1 MVEQP
6 IKFVSKRELNEAQNK
21 RVNIDH
27 KASVRLNSNGQL
39 EYLTEEIITP
49 KGLSK
54 TNKLAFIQPNPDEK
68 VSNAEDVK
76 YLFSHLAHM
85 NVILTNACNL
95 NCSYCYEQHNKDFGR
110 FTEESLLKAYNFM
123 WNNSEAGYRTFQFFG
138 GEPLIH
144 KDLILSFLKKNKDYL
159 HKNAFDY
166 SNRQVVSMITNGILL
181 SPEFIKEYFS
191 YDFTWMLV
199 SLDTLDASIDHRELT
214 QKQIDDIISSIK
226 SIPEHAK
233 SRVWTR
239 CTISR
244 ETIKDLKTYIDKVY
258 EIGVKSIIIHPLVLD
273 SQAGFIHWDEAEW
286 GIVRESIYSSLDQY
300 NDLTI
305 SFSEGVGDK
314 GENNCMI
321 GSDMIAIDG
330 SGDYSGCYFFT
341 NQKANGADIAIL
353 GNVFNNTVY
362 EERYR
367 TFQKLFAQ
375 MFEEEEQCKTCD
387 YKNKCYQCPAGNL
400 DTGSK
405 MFRPDSMC
413 QNIVK
418 LYVDLQKDVARK
430 QYANKFRDILAQIT
444 SSKNPNEVISR
455 NIVYLMYLMLSG
467 KNPDH
472 SFDAKFPDASYEEMC
487 ALWKRII
494 KDGIK
499 VNTETFDNFVNDLP
513 YDCSESLSIKELY
526 EFLLDDLGLPK
537 RKSQEVTSSSL
548 QSTIGYL
555 TLLHFIMLNYKGKK
569 FEGIFSRKLLE

>member
-1 MVEQP
+1 MGEQP
-6 IKFVSKRELNEAQNK
+6 IKFVSKRELNDAQNK

-39 EYLTEEIITP
+39 EYLTEDIITP
-49 KGLSK
+49 KGLTK
-54 TNKLAFIQPNPDEK
+54 TNKLAFIKPNPDEK

-76 YLFSHLAHM
+76 YLFSQLAHM
-85 NVILTNACNL
+85 NIILTNACNL
-95 NCSYCYEQHNKDFGR
+95 SCSYCYEQHNKDFGR
-110 FTEESLLKAYNFM
+110 FTEESLLKAYDFM
-123 WNNSEAGYRTFQFFG
+123 WDNSEAGYRTFQFFG

-144 KDLILSFLKKNKDYL
+144 KDLILSFLKKNKEHLYDR
-159 HKNAFDY
+159 AFNY
-166 SNRQVVSMITNGILL
+166 GNRQVVSMITNGILL
-181 SPEFIKEYFS
+181 SPEFIQEYFS

-199 SLDTLDASIDHRELT
+199 SLDTLDAEIDHRELT
-214 QKQIDDIISSIK
+214 QDQINQIIESIK

-233 SRVWTR
+233 NRVWTR

-244 ETIKDLKTYIDKVY
+244 ETIKDLKAYIDKVY

-273 SQAGFIHWDEAEW
+273 STAGFIHWNEEEW
-286 GIVRESIYSSLDQY
+286 DIVRNSITTSLDQY
-300 NDLTI
+300 DDLQI

-353 GNVFNNTVY
+353 GNVLNNTVY
-362 EERYR
+362 VERYK

-375 MFEEEEQCKTCD
+375 MFEEEEQCRTCD

-430 QYANKFRDILAQIT
+430 QYKNKFNSLLEQIT
-444 SSKNPNEVISR
+444 SSKEPDGIISR

-467 KNPDH
+467 KHPNH
-472 SFDAKFPDASYEEMC
+472 SFDAKFPEASHQEIC
-487 ALWKRII
+487 ALWIRII
-494 KDGIK
+494 KNGIK
-499 VNTETFDNFVNDLP
+499 VDTSTFETFVNDLP
-513 YDCSESLSIKELY
+513 YDCSESASVKDLY
-526 EFLLDDLGLPK
+526 EFLLDDLELPK
-537 RKSQEVTSSSL
+537 TKSLDVTNLTL
-548 QSTIGYL
+548 QTTIGYL
-555 TLLHFIMLNYKGKK
+555 TLLHFLMINYKDKK
-569 FEGIFSRKLLE
+569 FEGIFSKKLL

>member
-1 MVEQP
+1 MKEQP
-6 IKFVSKRELNEAQNK
+6 IVFVSKRELNEAQNK
-21 RVNIDH
+21 RVNVDH

-39 EYLTEEIITP
+39 EYLTEDILTP
-49 KGLSK
+49 KGLTK
-54 TNKLAFIQPNPDEK
+54 KNKLAFVQPNPDEQ
-68 VSNAEDVK
+68 VSNAADVK

-95 NCSYCYEQHNKDFGR
+95 SCSYCYEQHNKDFGR

-123 WNNSEAGYRTFQFFG
+123 WENSEASYRTFQFFG

-144 KDLILSFLKKNKDYL
+144 KDLILSFLKKNEAYL
-159 HKNAFDY
+159 RANAFDY
-166 SNRQVVSMITNGILL
+166 NHRQVVSMITNGILL
-181 SPEFIKEYFS
+181 SKDFIQEYFS
-191 YDFTWMLV
+191 YDFTWILV
-199 SLDTLDASIDHRELT
+199 SLDTLNAEIDHRELS
-214 QKQIDDIISSIK
+214 QEQIDNIIESIK
-226 SIPEHAK
+226 SIPEQAK

-244 ETIKDLKTYIDKVY
+244 ETIDGLKSYIDKVY
-258 EIGVKSIIIHPLVLD
+258 DIGVKSIIIHPLVLD
-273 SQAGFIHWDEAEW
+273 SKAGFIHWNEEEW
-286 GIVRESIYSSLDQY
+286 NKVRTAINTSLDQY
-300 NDLTI
+300 DDLQI

-362 EERYR
+362 TERYK

-413 QNIVK
+413 QEIVK

-430 QYANKFRDILAQIT
+430 QYKNKFNSLLEQIAN
-444 SSKNPNEVISR
+444 SKEPNAIISR
-455 NIVYLMYLMLSG
+455 NIIYLMYLMLSG
-467 KNPDH
+467 KQPDH
-472 SFDAKFPDASYEEMC
+472 AFDAPFPDVSFEEVC
-487 ALWKRII
+487 ALWIRII
-494 KDGIK
+494 KNGIK
-499 VNTETFDNFVNDLP
+499 VNTTTFEQFINDLP
-513 YDCSESLSIKELY
+513 YDCSESASIKDLY
-526 EFLLDDLGLPK
+526 EFLLDDLNLPK
-537 RKSQEVTSSSL
+537 AKSMEVSNLNL
-548 QSTIGYL
+548 QATVGYL
-555 TLLHFIMLNYKGKK
+555 TLLHFLMINYKDKK
-569 FEGIFSRKLLE
+569 FEGIFSKKLL